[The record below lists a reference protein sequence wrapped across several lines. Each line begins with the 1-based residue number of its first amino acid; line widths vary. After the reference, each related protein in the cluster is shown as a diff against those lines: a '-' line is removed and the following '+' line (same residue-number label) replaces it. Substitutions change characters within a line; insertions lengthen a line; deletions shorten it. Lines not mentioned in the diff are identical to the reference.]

1 MGLFMSDNG
10 YYYIKCDFDGKRLK
24 FSTRTRD
31 PELAG
36 AVYTEFLKKMVEYRV
51 EGQLNRKSN
60 LVTVDASVQSA
71 AEGPELQSPPAV
83 QSIISFVPDYNE
95 YIDSCVLQRMADTT
109 INVKR
114 LTLKKLKE
122 CGINF
127 YSDFIQKNINAFI
140 QSVLDYSDDSKRK
153 FISGDKSLPQLCH

>member
-1 MGLFMSDNG
+1 
-10 YYYIKCDFDGKRLK
+10 
-24 FSTRTRD
+24 
-31 PELAG
+31 
-36 AVYTEFLKKMVEYRV
+36 MVEYRV

-60 LVTVDASVQSA
+60 LVTVDASVQSV
-71 AEGPELQSPPAV
+71 AELPELQSPPAV
-83 QSIISFVPDYNE
+83 QSIISVPDYNE

-140 QSVLDYSDDSKRK
+140 QSVLD
-153 FISGDKSLPQLCH
+153 CTT